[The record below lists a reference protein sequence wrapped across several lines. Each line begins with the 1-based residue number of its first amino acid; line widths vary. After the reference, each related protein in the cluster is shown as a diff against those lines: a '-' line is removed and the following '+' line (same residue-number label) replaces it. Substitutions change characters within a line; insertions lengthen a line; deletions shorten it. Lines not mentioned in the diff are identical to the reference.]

1 MWLKLLT
8 ALFAFFT
15 RPLHGPPVN
24 EPPYEVTPVGP
35 QSWREAHIAM
45 QALHGEN
52 DDMLFS
58 EDWPESAGIKDERF
72 RWPGY
77 PGKATV
83 PYYIDPSLKRI
94 ENLIQQAIDQ
104 YHNHTCIRFVKRT
117 NERNFIRLVKRGGC
131 YSYVGKVGGAQEL
144 SLGRGCW
151 YVGTIVHEL
160 GHAIGLF
167 HEHQRSDRDQY
178 LNVYSNNV
186 IQGQIH
192 NFQKTAANQ
201 EVISGKYDYTS
212 IMHYGSYA
220 FSRQPGRLKTMEAKN
235 GTPLKEPYEK
245 QGLNQNDIDLIKTL
259 YKC

>member
-1 MWLKLLT
+1 MLWKILVSF
-8 ALFAFFT
+8 AAFFT
-15 RPLHGPPVN
+15 KPFHGPPLN
-24 EPPYEVTPVGP
+24 EPPYEVSPVGP

-45 QALHGEN
+45 QALQGEH
-52 DDMLFS
+52 DDMRFS
-58 EDWPESAGIKDERF
+58 PEWTESAGIRDERF

-83 PYYIDPSLKRI
+83 PYYIDPSLRNI
-94 ENLIQQAIDQ
+94 EHLIEQAIQQ
-104 YHNHTCIRFVKRT
+104 YHKNTCIRFVKRT
-117 NERNFIRLVKRGGC
+117 NERNFVHIVQKRGC
-131 YSYVGKVGGAQEL
+131 YSYVGKINGAQEL

-160 GHAIGLF
+160 GHAIGLY

-186 IQGQIH
+186 IEGQIH
-192 NFQKTAANQ
+192 NFQKTRANQ
-201 EVISGKYDYTS
+201 EIIAGRYDYTS
-212 IMHYGSYA
+212 IMHYGNYA
-220 FSRQPGRLKTMEAKN
+220 FSRQPGRLRTMEAKD

-245 QGLNQNDIDLIKTL
+245 PGLNQNDIDLIKTL